1 MDIRKM
7 LTREGEAQER
17 KRDLS
22 EAWVVSQKTASNRNS
37 REKEILGGE
46 LTIVECCLIVS

>member
-22 EAWVVSQKTASNRNS
+22 EAWVVSQKQLPTEIQ
-37 REKEILGGE
+37 EKKKFWEE
-46 LTIVECCLIVS
+46 S

>member
-7 LTREGEAQER
+7 HTREGEAQER

-22 EAWVVSQKTASNRNS
+22 EVWVVSRRQLPTEIQ
-37 REKEILGGE
+37 EKKKFWEE
-46 LTIVECCLIVS
+46 S